1 MMGYKDQAKD
11 LTSDI
16 YKALNFSLDLEVQ
29 AKSFD
34 GTNAYIH
41 LVILPW
47 EEVIFS
53 R

>member
-1 MMGYKDQAKD
+1 MMRYKDQAKD

-16 YKALNFSLDLEVQ
+16 YKALNFSLDVEVQ

-34 GTNAYIH
+34 GNAYIH